1 MYSTSAHSVSENV
14 VRYVCVLFSLVG
26 FVFFDLLYFAVVVT
40 YVSQSQL
47 IQYYIVSIMD
57 KVRAKTYSLED
68 AVKVSMQ
75 G

>member
-1 MYSTSAHSVSENV
+1 MYSSSVHSVSENV

-68 AVKVSMQ
+68 AVKVSLQ